1 MHIESIFDS
10 VIPVENFGIAI
21 PVFFGAIDIEIEAI
35 PNFSFQ
41 IAPIAG
47 NSHYPTVQQ
56 IARCRIAALGF
67 RNIYN
72 NIFSVRDIIVRFI
85 VYLEVLF
92 DK

>member
-10 VIPVENFGIAI
+10 IIPVENFGIAI
-21 PVFFGAIDIEIEAI
+21 PVFFGAIDIEIDAI
-35 PNFSFQ
+35 SDFSFQ

-56 IARCRIAALGF
+56 IARSRIAALGF

-72 NIFSVRDIIVRFI
+72 NNILLRKSHNSII
-85 VYLEVLF
+85 L
-92 DK
+92 